1 MNDMNAQAITET
13 IKRIGFRIMN
23 GEKVLDNKSINTEE
37 LLVTA
42 AAYGLKDIED
52 GRITAIDDDTAS
64 RLESMLS
71 STGMVKPSAD
81 EIKGTITSW
90 NGLNRTMTISFDH
103 PVKVKCGSVQYGN
116 IFPITATFGD
126 LELPVDVL
134 NIGLDDDYHIDD
146 LYANANDNPGIAQAA
161 TGGDPNYARAELQD
175 HRMLLSLGL
184 FDLMKSL
191 RVGTIVTAA
200 GQTISNDDEL
210 RELDDFGD

>member
-1 MNDMNAQAITET
+1 MNDINAQVIIET

-23 GEKVLDNKSINTEE
+23 GEKVLDDKSINNEE

-52 GRITAIDDDTAS
+52 GRMTAIDDGTAS
-64 RLESMLS
+64 RLESMLA
-71 STGMVKPSAD
+71 STGMVKPHSD

-90 NGLNRTMTISFDH
+90 DGLNRTMTISFDH

-146 LYANANDNPGIAQAA
+146 LYANAHDNPGIAQAA

-191 RVGTIVTAA
+191 RVDTIVTAK

>member
-1 MNDMNAQAITET
+1 MDDMNTTAITET

-23 GEKVLDNKSINTEE
+23 GEKVLEDKNINTEE

-52 GRITAIDDDTAS
+52 GRITAIDDSTAS
-64 RLESMLS
+64 RLESMLA
-71 STGMVKPSAD
+71 STGMVKPPAD

-90 NGLNRTMTISFDH
+90 DGLTRTMTISFDH

-126 LELPVDVL
+126 LELSVDVL

-146 LYANANDNPGIAQAA
+146 LYADAHDNPGIAQAA
-161 TGGDPNYARAELQD
+161 VGGDPNYARAELQD
-175 HRMLLSLGL
+175 HRMLLNLGL

-191 RVGTIVTAA
+191 GADAIVTAE
-200 GQTISNDDEL
+200 GRTISNDDEL

>member
-1 MNDMNAQAITET
+1 MNDMNAQAITEI

-23 GEKVLDNKSINTEE
+23 GEKVLDDKSINTEE

-52 GRITAIDDDTAS
+52 GRITAIDDSTAS
-64 RLESMLS
+64 RLESMLA
-71 STGMVKPSAD
+71 STGMVKPHVD
-81 EIKGTITSW
+81 EIKGTITNW
-90 NGLNRTMTISFDH
+90 DGLNRTMTISFDH

-146 LYANANDNPGIAQAA
+146 LYANADNNPGIAQAA

-175 HRMLLSLGL
+175 HRMLLSLSL
-184 FDLMKSL
+184 FDLMKSF
-191 RVGTIVTAA
+191 RVGTIVTVA

-210 RELDDFGD
+210 EDLDDFGD